1 MRLTI
6 RAIIKWE
13 QLNQKPFSSMN
24 YSDENDI
31 VSLFYVCKLPDEAGM
46 SLSEFKEN
54 LTDDSIKG
62 MITEFEKQTLIASQ
76 FQPLSKKK
84 IEESKDSDPVYIKD
98 LVPMLVM
105 NGLDVH
111 FALDEMELYD
121 IPIFLNAYDQK
132 IRHSLESSRLW
143 TFIQVSPHLSKKIK
157 SPKDLY
163 PFSWEI
169 EEQKEKSKEETEKG
183 MSMFEA
189 FMNSSKPKL

>member
-1 MRLTI
+1 MRLTL
-6 RAIIKWE
+6 RAIIRWE
-13 QLNQKPFSSMN
+13 QLNQKPFSLMN

-31 VSLFYVCKLPDEAGM
+31 VSLFYVCERADEAGM
-46 SLSEFKEN
+46 SLSQFKKN
-54 LTDDSIKG
+54 LTDDRVQA
-62 MITEFEKQTLIASQ
+62 MVTDFEKQTLVTSQ
-76 FQPLSKKK
+76 FQLVSKKK
-84 IEESKDSDPVYIKD
+84 TEESKESDPVYIKD
-98 LVPMLVM
+98 LVSTLVM

-121 IPIFLNAYDQK
+121 IPLLLKAYDQK

-143 TFIQVSPHLSKKIK
+143 TFIQVSPHLSKRIK

-183 MSMFEA
+183 MSIFEA
-189 FMNSSKPKL
+189 FMNSGKPKL

>member
-46 SLSEFKEN
+46 SLSEFKKN
-54 LTDDSIKG
+54 LTDDSIKE
-62 MITEFEKQTLIASQ
+62 MITDFEKQTLIASQ
-76 FQPLSKKK
+76 FQPISKKK

-98 LVPMLVM
+98 LVPLLVM

-121 IPIFLNAYDQK
+121 IPIYLKAYDQK
-132 IRHSLESSRLW
+132 IRHELESSRLW
-143 TFIQVSPHLSKKIK
+143 AFIQVSPHLSKKIK
-157 SPKDLY
+157 TPKDLY
-163 PFSWEI
+163 PFGWEI
-169 EEQKEKSKEETEKG
+169 EEQKEQSKEELEKG
-183 MSMFEA
+183 MSTFEA
-189 FMNSSKPKL
+189 FMNSGKQNQ

>member
-24 YSDENDI
+24 YGDENDI
-31 VSLFYVCKLPDEAGM
+31 VSLFYVCKLPDEAGK
-46 SLSEFKEN
+46 SLSEFKKN
-54 LTDDSIKG
+54 LTEDSLEEMIK
-62 MITEFEKQTLIASQ
+62 EFEKQTLIDSQ
-76 FQPLSKKK
+76 FQSISKKE

-111 FALDEMELYD
+111 FALDEMGLYD
-121 IPIFLNAYDQK
+121 IPIYLKAYDQK
-132 IRHSLESSRLW
+132 IRNSLESSRLW
-143 TFIQVSPHLSKKIK
+143 AFIQVLPHLSKNIK
-157 SPKDLY
+157 TPKDLY

-169 EEQKEKSKEETEKG
+169 EEQKEKTKEETEKG
-183 MSMFEA
+183 MSVFEA
-189 FMNSSKPKL
+189 FMNSGKKEL